1 MNKKTIMK
9 KLKKTSGDYARYAL
23 LTASEAEYSRY
34 GSDTRFKMK
43 LLDNYEEVSC
53 ALDKAAVRFMSSPS
67 TYLNDWAIRYLIIQ
81 YIPWEDRYKLINE
94 GRIWRVPSTWY
105 R

>member
-1 MNKKTIMK
+1 MNRKTIMK

-43 LLDNYEEVSC
+43 LLDSYEEVSC
-53 ALDKAAVRFMSSPS
+53 ALDQAAIKFMSNPS
-67 TYLNDWAIRYLIIQ
+67 FYLNDWAIRYLIIQ

-94 GRIWRVPSTWY
+94 GRIWRVPSAWY

>member
-9 KLKKTSGDYARYAL
+9 KLKKACGEYARYAL
-23 LTASEAEYSRY
+23 LTASEAEYSRC
-34 GSDTRFKMK
+34 GPDTRLKMK
-43 LLDNYEEVSC
+43 LLDSYEEVSY
-53 ALDKAAVRFMSSPS
+53 ALDEAVIRFMNNPS
-67 TYLNDWAIRYLIIQ
+67 IYLNDWAIRYLIIQ
-81 YIPWEDRYKLINE
+81 YIPWEDCYKRINE

>member
-1 MNKKTIMK
+1 MNRKAIMK
-9 KLKKTSGDYARYAL
+9 KLKKASGENARYAL
-23 LTASEAEYSRY
+23 CTGSEVEH
-34 GSDTRFKMK
+34 TRDGENAQFKLK
-43 LLDNYEEVSC
+43 LLDSYEEVSC
-53 ALDKAAVRFMSSPS
+53 ALDKAMVKFMNNPS
-67 TYLNDWAIRYLIIQ
+67 TYFNDWAMHYFIIK

>member
-9 KLKKTSGDYARYAL
+9 KLKKASGENARYAL
-23 LTASEAEYSRY
+23 LTVSETEYSRY
-34 GSDTRFKMK
+34 GQDTRFKMK
-43 LLDNYEEVSC
+43 LLDSYEEVGC
-53 ALDKAAVRFMSSPS
+53 ALDKVAIRFMSSPS
-67 TYLNDWAIRYLIIQ
+67 IYLDDWAIHYQIIQ